1 MQKNKTTMKFAWMD
15 GVLIRDVC
23 DGDPAQLFHIDIA
36 KLFETVVPQEA
47 APGDTFSGGVLTKP
61 TPLASPAPAVFVPP
75 QVSPVQFKLL
85 FTSAE
90 RIAIKSERKTDP
102 VIDDFFDIVD
112 DQRLTQVDLGLKST
126 QDALAYLVTKQL
138 LKEERKLQII
148 AGELQ

>member
-1 MQKNKTTMKFAWMD
+1 MKKNESSAKFAWMD
-15 GVLIRDVC
+15 GVFIRDVC
-23 DGDPAQLFHIDIA
+23 DGDPAELFHADIA
-36 KLFETVVPQEA
+36 KLFDTKVPQEA
-47 APGDTFSGGVLTKP
+47 APGDSFAGGVLTQSEP
-61 TPLASPAPAVFVPP
+61 PSSPVPAVFVPP

-90 RIAIKSERKTDP
+90 RIAIKSERSTDP

-126 QDALAYLVTKQL
+126 RDALAYLVTKQL